1 MSFRQSALLVAS
13 ANFSRMTLSWLR
25 ALHSHVDS
33 SATLQ
38 TICYQSL
45 FLSQASCVGLYGRCL
60 SLMVCVLFSLA
71 CALGF
76 LLYYSKESGSLR
88 FPFARLLT
96 LLFPSL
102 PPLRLLPQDF
112 QREFAAC
119 FSVMKQILK
128 ACTQSRY
135 TCMVRKTTDARL
147 RWLDGKL
154 VETRPVKHHRLVFL
168 TNTKCQSTF

>member
-1 MSFRQSALLVAS
+1 MTESSSLSCRQLKHITNNLPSV
-13 ANFSRMTLSWLR
+13 
-25 ALHSHVDS
+25 
-33 SATLQ
+33 
-38 TICYQSL
+38 L

-60 SLMVCVLFSLA
+60 SLMVCVLLSLA

-96 LLFPSL
+96 LLFLSL

-119 FSVMKQILK
+119 FSTMKQILK
-128 ACTQSRY
+128 TCTQSRY
-135 TCMVRKTTDARL
+135 ACVVRKTTEARL
-147 RWLDGKL
+147 R
-154 VETRPVKHHRLVFL
+154 
-168 TNTKCQSTF
+168 STQPL